1 MSAGNDWHENKYKGE
16 VIMEKETQIVNEKDV
31 QAADTHIIYDIFA
44 MVVDT
49 VHKKGPAYELENP
62 SIGFEKAFSMGEF
75 ADVPKQVVSA
85 MRTSTDKYSCFWH
98 GNPFMQAGYV
108 LGNMLQAMSDS
119 DIHMLTKQIMDMSYV
134 IPIPVLDTYS
144 DVFESYINMAVV
156 ECDPNTESEVMQ
168 YDAQIAMDSNDTG
181 IKDSEHGT
189 DSEDDTESAVCAPDT
204 KPEKRTD
211 AEMVESMDDDE
222 MKAAAE
228 RVLASDNSRFQHDD
242 TEPSEDV
249 AKVISSD
256 DIDLVPKTNP
266 YDTLKH
272 QIEDKSTRIMAN
284 TEDNTSDI
292 ED

>member
-44 MVVDT
+44 MVIDT
-49 VHKKGPAYELENP
+49 VHEKGPAYELENP

-98 GNPFMQAGYV
+98 GNHFMQAGYV

-119 DIHMLTKQIMDMSYV
+119 DIHALIKQIMDMSYV

-156 ECDPNTESEVMQ
+156 ECDPNAESEVMQ
-168 YDAQIAMDSNDTG
+168 YDTQSVMDSDNA
-181 IKDSEHGT
+181 
-189 DSEDDTESAVCAPDT
+189 DDTDTNDSDVADNTEPDANVSEP
-204 KPEKRTD
+204 KHEKRTD
-211 AEMVESMDDDE
+211 AEMVDSMDDEE
-222 MKAAAE
+222 MRAAAE
-228 RVLASDNSRFQHDD
+228 RVLASDGSRFQHDGA
-242 TEPSEDV
+242 T
-249 AKVISSD
+249 AD
-256 DIDLVPKTNP
+256 DINLVPKTNP
-266 YDTLKH
+266 YDALKH
-272 QIEDKSTRIMAN
+272 QIKDKSTRIAVSTENN
-284 TEDNTSDI
+284 TDNAEDSGDF
-292 ED
+292 E